1 MIYCMSDIHGQY
13 EKYCKMLEKIKFS
26 SDDVL
31 YVIGDVVDRAEG
43 GIRILQDM
51 MYRENVIPI
60 IGNHEYM
67 AYSILPKLNTE
78 IKDETIDMLDENFV
92 EGLLNWQMNGGDCTI
107 TEFSK
112 LNKDDKEEIIDYLSE
127 FSLYEIVKVN
137 GNKFVLVHAGIDN
150 FEKSRSMEDYGIEEL
165 IFNRCQY
172 NVQHFNDAYLVTG
185 HTPTFLIEEDCRG
198 KIYKK
203 NNNIAIDTGCCY
215 GEQLACICLNTLEEF
230 YV

>member
-1 MIYCMSDIHGQY
+1 MSDIHGQY
-13 EKYCKMLEKIKFS
+13 EKYCTMLKKIRFS
-26 SDDVL
+26 ADDIL
-31 YVIGDVVDRAEG
+31 YVIGDVVDRTEG

-51 MYRENVIPI
+51 MYRENVVPI

-78 IKDETIDMLDENFV
+78 IKDETINMLDESFI
-92 EGLLNWQMNGGDCTI
+92 ESLLNWQMNGGDCTI
-107 TEFSK
+107 AEFSK

-137 GNKFVLVHAGIDN
+137 GNKFILVHAGIDN
-150 FEKSRSMEDYGIEEL
+150 FDRNKSLDDYGIEEL

-172 NVQHFNDAYLVTG
+172 DIKHFDNIYLVTG
-185 HTPTFLIEEDCRG
+185 HTPTFLIDENSRG

-203 NNNIAIDTGCCY
+203 NNNIGIDVGCCY
-215 GEQLACICLNTLEEF
+215 GEKLACICLDTLEEF